1 MGMSQFL
8 ALPSFSLSIKRKIL
22 GIALALILLMAVTS
36 VLSMVL
42 VRRVGDHFAELS
54 SSYIPAYGDLA
65 RANIRSLERALAL
78 RRMVIAQMQ
87 SPNDS
92 AKFEALRDTLNAK
105 GRAVEQEIGSARVL
119 IGGLLQKGD
128 TFGDEAALVR
138 IDSRLDD
145 LLTGSRR
152 YLNEEIDRL
161 LSALETKD
169 ARAASQSLERAD
181 EFRDDLNRSLD
192 SIRSDML
199 ALVQADGQTMAR
211 AQHQVMMIAAALT
224 LFAAALG
231 VVFSILVSNGVTV
244 PVRRLLEGTRAVEA
258 GQLDEVIAVT
268 TRDEIG
274 YLTAAFNRMVEQLR
288 LKKRILD
295 TFGKYIDPRVV
306 KDLIDAPM
314 LAAEGHRRVMTVLFC
329 DIAGFTTT
337 SERMTPQG
345 LVKILNQYFS
355 TMSAPIRD
363 NDGIIDKYIGDAIM
377 AYWGPPF
384 NKDIEQTRLASL
396 AAIDMIDR
404 LESLRA
410 FFPEI
415 LGIRSAPISFDLRI
429 GVATGEALVG
439 SIGSE
444 QMMNYTVVGDTAN
457 FAARL
462 ESANKI
468 YGSRILVSE
477 ATALGAADFVEAREI
492 DLVAMAGQTEPERI
506 YEIIGRKGELTVE
519 QRELRAR
526 FAEGL
531 AAYRARS
538 WEEARRAFSKALAIV
553 SHDGPSLAFIAR
565 IDALAAVPPAT
576 DWDGS
581 WRLDQK

>member
-1 MGMSQFL
+1 MSQFL
-8 ALPSFSLSIKRKIL
+8 ALPGFSLSIKRKIL
-22 GIALALILLMAVTS
+22 GIALALIVLMAAAS
-36 VLSMVL
+36 VLSMVM
-42 VRRVGDHFAELS
+42 VRRVSAHFTDLS
-54 SSYIPAYGDLA
+54 ANYIPAYGDLA
-65 RANIRSLERALAL
+65 RANIRSLERALTL
-78 RRMVIAQMQ
+78 RRMVIMQ
-87 SPNDS
+87 LDS
-92 AKFEALRDTLNAK
+92 LNNAEKFETLRETLNAK
-105 GRAVEQEIGSARVL
+105 GRAVEEEIRAARVL
-119 IGGLLQKGD
+119 IGGLIQKGD
-128 TFGDEAALVR
+128 TFGDVAALVR

-145 LLTGSRR
+145 LLKGSRH

-161 LSALETKD
+161 LSALEAKD
-169 ARAASQSLERAD
+169 TRAASQSMERVD
-181 EFRDDLNRSLD
+181 EFRDDVNRSLD

-199 ALVQADGQTMAR
+199 ALLQADGEIMAR
-211 AQHQVMMIAAALT
+211 AQHQVMIVAAALT

-244 PVRRLLEGTRAVEA
+244 PVRRLLEGARAVEA
-258 GQLDEVIAVT
+258 GQLDEVIAIT

-295 TFGKYIDPRVV
+295 TFGKYIDPRIVQ
-306 KDLIDAPM
+306 DLIDAPM

-329 DIAGFTTT
+329 DVAGFTTT

-384 NKDIEQTRLASL
+384 NKDSEQTSLASL
-396 AAIDMIDR
+396 AALDMVAR
-404 LESLRA
+404 LESLRGS
-410 FFPEI
+410 FPEL
-415 LGIRSAPISFDLRI
+415 LGRRNAPISFDLRI

-444 QMMNYTVVGDTAN
+444 QKMHYTVVGDTAN

-477 ATALGAADFVEAREI
+477 ATALGAADVVETREI
-492 DLVAMAGQTEPERI
+492 DLVAMAGQSEPERI
-506 YEIIGRKGELTVE
+506 YEIIGRKDLLTIE
-519 QRELRAR
+519 QRELRSH
-526 FAEGL
+526 FADGL

-538 WEEARRAFSKALAIV
+538 WEAARRAFSQALEAV
-553 SHDGPSLAFIAR
+553 PNDGPSLAFIAR
-565 IDALAAVPPAT
+565 IDAFVAAPPPL

-581 WRLDQK
+581 LRLDQK

>member
-1 MGMSQFL
+1 MSQFL
-8 ALPSFSLSIKRKIL
+8 ALPGFSLSIKRKIL
-22 GIALALILLMAVTS
+22 GIALALILLMAGAS
-36 VLSMVL
+36 VLSMVM
-42 VRRVGDHFAELS
+42 VRRVSAHFADLS
-54 SSYIPAYGDLA
+54 ASYIPAYGDLA
-65 RANIRSLERALAL
+65 RANIRSLERALTL
-78 RRMVIAQMQ
+78 RRMVIAQLE
-87 SPNDS
+87 SLNNTE
-92 AKFEALRDTLNAK
+92 KFETLRETLNAK
-105 GRAVEQEIGSARVL
+105 GRAVEQEIHSARVL
-119 IGGLLQKGD
+119 IGGLIQKGD

-145 LLTGSRR
+145 LLKGSRR

-161 LSALETKD
+161 LGALEAKD
-169 ARAASQSLERAD
+169 ARAASQSLERVD
-181 EFRDDLNRSLD
+181 EFRDDVNRSLD
-192 SIRSDML
+192 SIRSEML
-199 ALVQADGQTMAR
+199 ALLQADGEIMAR
-211 AQHQVMMIAAALT
+211 AQRQVMIVAAALT

-231 VVFSILVSNGVTV
+231 VVFSIMVSNGVTV
-244 PVRRLLEGTRAVEA
+244 PVRRLLEGARAVEA

-306 KDLIDAPM
+306 QDLIDAPM

-329 DIAGFTTT
+329 DVAGFTTT

-345 LVKILNQYFS
+345 LVKILNQYLS
-355 TMSAPIRD
+355 TMSGPVRD
-363 NDGIIDKYIGDAIM
+363 NEGIIDKYIGDAIM

-384 NKDIEQTRLASL
+384 NKDSEQTRLASL
-396 AAIDMIDR
+396 AALDMVAR
-404 LESLRA
+404 LESLRNS
-410 FFPEI
+410 FPEL
-415 LGIRSAPISFDLRI
+415 LGIRNAPISFDLRI
-429 GVATGEALVG
+429 GVATGEAVVG

-444 QMMNYTVVGDTAN
+444 HMMNYTVVGDTPN

-477 ATALGAADFVEAREI
+477 ATALGAADVVETREI
-492 DLVAMAGQTEPERI
+492 DLVAMAGQSEPERI
-506 YEIIGRKGELTVE
+506 YEIIGRKNQLTVE
-519 QRELRAR
+519 QGAVRSH
-526 FAEGL
+526 FADGL

-538 WEEARRAFSKALAIV
+538 WDDARRAFSQALEIAPN
-553 SHDGPSLAFIAR
+553 DGPSRAFIAR
-565 IDALAAVPPAT
+565 IDGFAAAPPPP

>member
-1 MGMSQFL
+1 MSQVL

-22 GIALALILLMAVTS
+22 GIALALILLMAATS
-36 VLSMVL
+36 VLSMVM

-92 AKFEALRDTLNAK
+92 AKFEALRETLNAK
-105 GRAVEQEIGSARVL
+105 GRAVEQEIGSARAL
-119 IGGLLQKGD
+119 IAGLIQKGN

-152 YLNEEIDRL
+152 YLNEEIERL

-169 ARAASQSLERAD
+169 AHAASQSLERVD
-181 EFRDDLNRSLD
+181 EFRDDVNRSLD
-192 SIRSDML
+192 AIRSDML
-199 ALVQADGQTMAR
+199 ALLQADGATMTR
-211 AQHQVMMIAAALT
+211 TQHQVMMIAAALT

-258 GQLDEVIAVT
+258 GQLDEIIAVT

-306 KDLIDAPM
+306 QDLIDAPM

-329 DIAGFTTT
+329 DVAGFTTT

-384 NKDIEQTRLASL
+384 NKDSEQTRLASL
-396 AAIDMIDR
+396 AAIDMVER
-404 LESLRA
+404 LESLRDS
-410 FFPEI
+410 FPEL

-444 QMMNYTVVGDTAN
+444 QMMNYTVIGDTPN

-477 ATALGAADFVEAREI
+477 ATALGAVDFIETREI
-492 DLVAMAGQTEPERI
+492 DLVAMAGQAEPERI
-506 YEIIGRKGELTVE
+506 YEIMGRKGELTPA

-538 WEEARRAFSKALAIV
+538 WEEARRAFSQALAIV
-553 SHDGPSLAFIAR
+553 PHDGPSLAFMAR
-565 IDALAAVPPAT
+565 MDAFVAAPPAV